1 MLAVHFPLRFLSAAD
16 FASFGCGPPQDFLY
30 GARFKGEHL
39 AKQVELDSCEIRFLC
54 WVIFMLFFRVT
65 SKPTL
70 WQLNSLLWIITI
82 FNRQNIKLN
91 GQFAIAKC
99 EINY

>member
-30 GARFKGEHL
+30 GARFKGGHL

-65 SKPTL
+65 PK
-70 WQLNSLLWIITI
+70 
-82 FNRQNIKLN
+82 IKTGQRTDPLAIK
-91 GQFAIAKC
+91 QFAMD
-99 EINY
+99 NHHL